1 MSPNEREKFSTDSVI
16 TQTSKIYSQKE
27 KWKKD
32 KHLKE
37 HYQNYLIKKAN
48 DELSIEKSDLKGK
61 K

>member
-1 MSPNEREKFSTDSVI
+1 M
-16 TQTSKIYSQKE
+16 
-27 KWKKD
+27 KKRL